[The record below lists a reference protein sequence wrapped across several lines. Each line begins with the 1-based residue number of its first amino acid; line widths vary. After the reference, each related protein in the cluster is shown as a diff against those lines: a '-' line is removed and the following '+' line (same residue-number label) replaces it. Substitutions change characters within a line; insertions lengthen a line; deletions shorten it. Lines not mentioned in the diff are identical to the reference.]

1 MKKKK
6 KVTDECTEIIGYFG
20 NLCSTLF
27 IKIKVQKAYLKKG
40 KIKVQKLIRRAG
52 ACIRGIPLQGS
63 FFSILI
69 FVKTFLHSSKNSRN
83 FMVFKL

>member
-40 KIKVQKLIRRAG
+40 KIKVQKLIRIARSMHTG
-52 ACIRGIPLQGS
+52 HPTSGL
-63 FFSILI
+63 FFLD
-69 FVKTFLHSSKNSRN
+69 FN
-83 FMVFKL
+83 FC

>member
-6 KVTDECTEIIGYFG
+6 KVTDECREIIGYFG

-40 KIKVQKLIRRAG
+40 KKSDRSHS
-52 ACIRGIPLQGS
+52 PSS
-63 FFSILI
+63 FFLKKI
-69 FVKTFLHSSKNSRN
+69 N
-83 FMVFKL
+83 